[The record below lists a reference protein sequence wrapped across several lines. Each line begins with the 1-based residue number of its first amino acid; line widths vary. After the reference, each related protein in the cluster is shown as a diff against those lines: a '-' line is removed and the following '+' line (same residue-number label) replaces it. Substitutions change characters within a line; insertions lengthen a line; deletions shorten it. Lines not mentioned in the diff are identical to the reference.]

1 MHRSRALALA
11 CTIAGSA
18 ALTALTA
25 PLAVAEGGPKGS
37 AFALSIQAQGLG
49 VAQVQLG
56 PVPQATYPAGGDK
69 SLVKADLDKLGVH
82 AKVINAES
90 TLTGGVLT
98 SAASIADV
106 DLMGILK
113 AEVVSATCTTE
124 GGKTTGKSTL
134 AGVTL
139 LGHKIDVAA
148 RGKINVA
155 DLATVV
161 LDEQVTAEDGT
172 LTVNALRVSFLG
184 GKLKQLGAGEIIL
197 SQATC
202 SGGTGNGGGGGD
214 DDTNPTTTP
223 TTTKGDTPDTDGPGD
238 TPDSTDTPSS
248 TDPSTTTAPGDG
260 SGAPTTSTP
269 AITPVANDGDLAS
282 TGASGI
288 LPMTLGG
295 VALLGAGAGAFWY
308 SRRKRTTA

>member
-11 CTIAGSA
+11 CTIAGTA

-25 PLAVAEGGPKGS
+25 PLAVAEGGPQGS

-49 VAQVQLG
+49 VAKVQLG
-56 PVPQATYPAGGDK
+56 PAPKATYPAGGDK
-69 SLVKADLDKLGVH
+69 SIVKAELDKLGVH
-82 AKVINAES
+82 AKVLNAES
-90 TLTGGVLT
+90 TFTGGVLT

-106 DLMGILK
+106 DVMGILK
-113 AEVVSATCTTE
+113 AKVVSATCTTE

-134 AGVTL
+134 AEVTL
-139 LGHKIDVAA
+139 LGHKVDVSA
-148 RGKINVA
+148 RGKVDVA
-155 DLATVV
+155 GLATVAV
-161 LDEQVTAEDGT
+161 DEQVTAKDGT

-184 GKLKQLGAGEIIL
+184 GKLKDLGQGEIIL

-202 SGGTGNGGGGGD
+202 SAGTGNGGG
-214 DDTNPTTTP
+214 TAPTTAP
-223 TTTKGDTPDTDGPGD
+223 TTKIETPGTTSATRPTD
-238 TPDSTDTPSS
+238 SPSS
-248 TDPSTTTAPGDG
+248 TTPGAGDG
-260 SGAPTTSTP
+260 GSGDGGPSTSTP

-282 TGASGI
+282 TGANGI

-308 SRRKRTTA
+308 SRRKRATA